1 MNFTPEQQKA
11 FQQASTHL
19 AKAKDLIQKAKDG
32 TATIDEALQGGYLW
46 GCAKTLIEANK
57 LEHVFDMLAA
67 LAGQNVTW
75 AELVASIEQAL
86 EAK

>member
-11 FQQASTHL
+11 FQQAGTHI
-19 AKAKDLIQKAKDG
+19 AKAKDLIEKAKNG
-32 TATIDEALQGGYLW
+32 TGTIDDALQGGYLW

-67 LAGQNVTW
+67 LAGQQVTW
-75 AELVASIEQAL
+75 AELVAQIDEAL